1 MLSKLS
7 DFLST
12 IIPPSSVDERPEH
25 TLQLATAVLLIE
37 VMQADVECAFEEQA
51 AILNILK
58 GRFHLSETE
67 VTHLSKRAQQASR
80 DANDFH
86 QFTSLINREL
96 SLREKIQIVEYLWQ
110 VVYADGKVSAHE
122 NHIMRKL
129 VDLLHISLGDNVA
142 AKARARSVA
151 GLE

>member
-1 MLSKLS
+1 MLNKLNN
-7 DFLST
+7 FLSA
-12 IIPPSSVDERPEH
+12 IIPPGDTGKHKEI

-37 VMQADVECAFEEQA
+37 VMQSDAECAFEEQA

-58 GRFHLSETE
+58 ERFHLSDAE
-67 VTHLSKRAQQASR
+67 VTQLSERAQQASR
-80 DANDFH
+80 EANDFH
-86 QFTSLINREL
+86 QFTTLINHEL
-96 SLREKIQIVEYLWQ
+96 ELPEKIRIVEYLWQ

-142 AKARARSVA
+142 AKARAQAAA
-151 GLE
+151 GIK